1 MWWSWLAAEIT
12 RPETDVEKRGRS
24 GKEQGGND
32 PEDTLQ
38 GQLPLPVLRVGN
50 TRRWGIEMIQ
60 WDYKNI
66 LSYHVPFHCV
76 LSSDRLCCVNS
87 STATD
92 YKIDLGDVS

>member
-1 MWWSWLAAEIT
+1 M
-12 RPETDVEKRGRS
+12 EKRGRS

-32 PEDTLQ
+32 PEDILQ

-60 WDYKNI
+60 SDYENI
-66 LSYHVPFHCV
+66 LSYHVSFHCV
-76 LSSDRLCCVNS
+76 LSSDRLGCVNS

-92 YKIDLGDVS
+92 YKIDL